1 MLTME
6 SKMKKVLLAGMILS
20 AVSAQALSEEARPWQ
35 ATAELG
41 GTMTTGN
48 TETSTLKAKLDMKH
62 EIAEWKNAYFADV
75 LYSEDGENKTAS
87 RWSVGA
93 KGGYVIDETSTIF
106 VLGEHERDEFSDYD
120 SVSSFAAGYSKRLM
134 KTDSSMLD
142 LDVGPGYKYF
152 DLQQGSS
159 EKTGILHLGLAYE
172 NALSETSKFT
182 QVLVSDFAFKDDVST
197 LSRSETAITAN
208 IMGELAMKLGLTI
221 RHDNNAS
228 VGQKSI
234 DTETTITL
242 LYTF

>member
-1 MLTME
+1 
-6 SKMKKVLLAGMILS
+6 MKRFLLSGLFLS
-20 AVSAQALSEEARPWQ
+20 VISAQALSDEARPWQ

-48 TETSTLKAKLDMKH
+48 TETSTLKAALDMKH
-62 EIAEWKNAYFADV
+62 EIANWKNAYFADV
-75 LYSEDGENKTAS
+75 LYSEDGEDKTAS
-87 RWSVGA
+87 RWKVGA
-93 KGGYVIDETSTIF
+93 KGGYVIDETSSMF
-106 VLGEHERDEFSDYD
+106 MLGEHEQDEFSDYD
-120 SVSSFAAGYSKRLM
+120 SVSSVAGGYSKRLL
-134 KTDSSMLD
+134 KTEQSLLD
-142 LDVGPGYKYF
+142 LDIGPGYKYF
-152 DLQQGSS
+152 DLQDGTS

-172 NALSETSKFT
+172 NELSPTSKFT
-182 QVLVSDFAFKDDVST
+182 QVLVSDLAFKDDIST

-228 VGQKSI
+228 LDKKSI